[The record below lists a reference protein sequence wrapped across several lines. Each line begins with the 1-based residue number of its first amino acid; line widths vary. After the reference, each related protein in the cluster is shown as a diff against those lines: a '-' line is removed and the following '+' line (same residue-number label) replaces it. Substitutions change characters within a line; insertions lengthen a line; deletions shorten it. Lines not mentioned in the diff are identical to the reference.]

1 MTQFPFN
8 QSPPFSWLTKELG
21 SSLSSSSS
29 WSSSSKGFLQKTT
42 FGTHWSRAGLLLHHL
57 VVRSVGWLFVT
68 MPKIT
73 KCTQKKWL
81 LTAPL
86 VITSKV
92 KAFSRPEHIRKKRNN
107 WSIHQL
113 WHWIWPLVII
123 LLFWKFGC
131 LTVTLSN
138 ILILSFS
145 VLETSSAPACEWI
158 MIKLPKT

>member
-1 MTQFPFN
+1 MYYKDQL
-8 QSPPFSWLTKELG
+8 PPFPDWPKNLAHHC
-21 SSLSSSSS
+21 LSSSSS

-57 VVRSVGWLFVT
+57 VVCSVGWLFVT

-92 KAFSRPEHIRKKRNN
+92 KPFSRPEHIRKKRNN